1 MARAL
6 LVVDVQRDFC
16 EGGSLA
22 VTGGA
27 AVAAGISRFLADAG
41 GRYAAV
47 VASRD
52 WHHAHD
58 SNGGHFAWDTADPDF
73 VSTWPVHCVE
83 ETDGAGYHD
92 ALDTALITDHV
103 RKGQGVP
110 AYSMFQAVDED
121 GVSMSDL
128 LSRRDIDAVDVVGI
142 ASDYCCLATARDAI
156 AAGLATTVLTDLQA
170 GVSPASTAA
179 AYEEL
184 GHAGAAVTTSE
195 EIS

>member
-1 MARAL
+1 
-6 LVVDVQRDFC
+6 
-16 EGGSLA
+16 
-22 VTGGA
+22 
-27 AVAAGISRFLADAG
+27 
-41 GRYAAV
+41 
-47 VASRD
+47 
-52 WHHAHD
+52 
-58 SNGGHFAWDTADPDF
+58 
-73 VSTWPVHCVE
+73 VHCVE

-184 GHAGAAVTTSE
+184 AHAGAAVTTSK